1 MTGGEDLASLAVVHL
16 VVRELGIDYFR
27 EFIGSYRAFDAGVDH
42 VLILALKQFG
52 GEADFSPYQ
61 KELAG
66 IEYEIL
72 HVPDL
77 GHDIGSYVAIASE
90 TEFQRYCFINSKT
103 TLNTDKWLE
112 KLIAEHDKNP
122 DGMVGSTGSW
132 QSLASDALKYR
143 LDTRPVLLLNIR
155 RVLGYLWRLRKFP
168 GFPNPHLRT
177 NVFVV
182 SRETFRSLDFG
193 RIGSKNDTWKL
204 ESGRNSISRQIERRG
219 GALVVVDRE
228 GRSYRPESWARS
240 DTFWQD
246 DQQGLLV
253 SDRQT
258 RIYEQANPDERSA
271 MQAEAWERPRLPY
284 AKETLLF
291 AASAFLAAV
300 LVLILIAGNPLR

>member
-1 MTGGEDLASLAVVHL
+1 MTGVDDPASLAVVHL

-193 RIGSKNDTWKL
+193 KIGSKNDTWKL
-204 ESGRNSISRQIERRG
+204 ESGRNGISRQIERRG
-219 GALVVVDRE
+219 GRAVCVSHRPPGHYGGGFRRDLSGTKSIKQRSWAAMTMPLLSHGKRSRFCGILE
-228 GRSYRPESWARS
+228 GREEDCSFYPPHGR
-240 DTFWQD
+240 
-246 DQQGLLV
+246 
-253 SDRQT
+253 
-258 RIYEQANPDERSA
+258 
-271 MQAEAWERPRLPY
+271 
-284 AKETLLF
+284 
-291 AASAFLAAV
+291 
-300 LVLILIAGNPLR
+300 

>member
-1 MTGGEDLASLAVVHL
+1 MTGGEDPASLAVVHL

-42 VLILALKQFG
+42 VLIIALKQFG
-52 GEADFSPYQ
+52 GEADFRPYQ

-103 TLNTDKWLE
+103 MLNADKWLE

-132 QSLASDALKYR
+132 QSLASDALKYKR
-143 LDTRPVLLLNIR
+143 DKRPVLLLNIR
-155 RVLGYLWRLRKFP
+155 RMLGYLWLLRKFP
-168 GFPNPHLRT
+168 GFPNAHLRT

-193 RIGSKNDTWKL
+193 KIGSKNDTWKL
-204 ESGRNSISRQIERRG
+204 ESGRNGISRQIERRG

-228 GRSYRPESWARS
+228 GRSYRPESWAHS
-240 DTFWQD
+240 GTFWQE
-246 DQQGLLV
+246 DQQGLLAK
-253 SDRQT
+253 DRQT
-258 RIYEQANPDERSA
+258 RIYEQANPAERSA
-271 MQAEAWERPRLPY
+271 MHAEAWEKPRLPR
-284 AKETLLF
+284 AGETIL
-291 AASAFLAAV
+291 AASALVAAV